1 MKDKQTLYYSRIE
14 RIFDVQAGALFE
26 QFGYKCKLSRDT
38 SQVNMLYDIVT
49 PTLIQDGMQK
59 INKQN
64 LSKYVNYQKLRRGM
78 RNKFILT
85 KEEQVGKV
93 FSQETAAATDDN
105 EREIESS
112 INRKLLKPFICE
124 DVLTDDS
131 MKDIH
136 PEDLHSD
143 VSC

>member
-1 MKDKQTLYYSRIE
+1 M
-14 RIFDVQAGALFE
+14 
-26 QFGYKCKLSRDT
+26 
-38 SQVNMLYDIVT
+38 
-49 PTLIQDGMQK
+49 
-59 INKQN
+59 
-64 LSKYVNYQKLRRGM
+64 
-78 RNKFILT
+78 
-85 KEEQVGKV
+85 GKV